1 MKYIKL
7 SPIILFLILFYFL
20 FWKIKNIQ
28 NTKELQS
35 ALLNQ
40 DLPKLELEFV
50 DGRFTLGSLLGKKA
64 FIINF
69 FASWCAPCR
78 VEHEVLEKYSKD
90 QIIIGIA
97 YKDDISSVKRFLKE
111 LGNPYDV
118 LMLDPK
124 GRAAIDLGLY
134 GVPETYFIDNKGK
147 IKYRQVGPL
156 TVKKFENVL
165 KLLKVNSKI
174 SLSGTRIL
182 FFLLRVALIFAK
194 RTSES
199 KGFVM

>member
-1 MKYIKL
+1 MKTRSFVFRFLPLIIF
-7 SPIILFLILFYFL
+7 SFIVIILAFFLYELKQNPAKQNILKSQL
-20 FWKIKNIQ
+20 IGNKIPNVIIQ
-28 NTKELQS
+28 QADNNLITNDKELDFEKYKNRVF
-35 ALLNQ
+35 A
-40 DLPKLELEFV
+40 V
-50 DGRFTLGSLLGKKA
+50 
-64 FIINF
+64 NF

-111 LGNPYDV
+111 LGDPYDV

-134 GVPETYFIDNKGK
+134 GVPETYFIDSKGK

-156 TVKKFENVL
+156 TVKKFENIL
-165 KLLKVNSKI
+165 KSLKVN
-174 SLSGTRIL
+174 
-182 FFLLRVALIFAK
+182 
-194 RTSES
+194 
-199 KGFVM
+199 

>member
-1 MKYIKL
+1 MIKKEIGNFLKYIKL
-7 SPIILFLILFYFL
+7 FPIILFLILSYFL

-35 ALLNQ
+35 VLLNQ
-40 DLPKLELEFV
+40 DLPKLELEYLE
-50 DGRFTLGSLLGKKA
+50 GKFTLNSLLGKKA

-78 VEHEVLEKYSKD
+78 EEHAVLEKYSKD

-97 YKDDISSVKRFLKE
+97 YKDDINNVKKFLSE
-111 LGNPYDV
+111 LGDPYDI
-118 LMLDPK
+118 LMLDPN

-156 TVKKFENVL
+156 TVKKFENIL
-165 KLLKVNSKI
+165 KLLKVN
-174 SLSGTRIL
+174 
-182 FFLLRVALIFAK
+182 
-194 RTSES
+194 
-199 KGFVM
+199 

>member
-1 MKYIKL
+1 MIKKEIGSFLKYIKL
-7 SPIILFLILFYFL
+7 SPIILFLILSYFL

-35 ALLNQ
+35 VLLNQ
-40 DLPKLELEFV
+40 DLPNLELEYV
-50 DGRFTLGSLLGKKA
+50 DDKLTLNSLLGKKA

-78 VEHEVLEKYSKD
+78 EEHAVLEKYSKD

-97 YKDDISSVKRFLKE
+97 YKDDINNVKKFLSE
-111 LGNPYDV
+111 LGDPYDI
-118 LMLDPK
+118 LMLDPN

-134 GVPETYFIDNKGK
+134 GVPETYFIDSKGK

-156 TVKKFENVL
+156 TVKKFENIL
-165 KLLKVNSKI
+165 KSLKVN
-174 SLSGTRIL
+174 
-182 FFLLRVALIFAK
+182 
-194 RTSES
+194 
-199 KGFVM
+199 

>member
-1 MKYIKL
+1 MIKKEIGSFLKYIKL
-7 SPIILFLILFYFL
+7 SPIILFLFLSYFL

-35 ALLNQ
+35 VLLNQ
-40 DLPKLELEFV
+40 DLPKLELEYV
-50 DGRFTLGSLLGKKA
+50 GGKFTLNSLLGKKA

-78 VEHEVLEKYSKD
+78 EEHAVLEKYSKD

-97 YKDDISSVKRFLKE
+97 YKDDINSVKKFLRE
-111 LGNPYDV
+111 LGDPYDI
-118 LMLDPK
+118 LMLDPN

-134 GVPETYFIDNKGK
+134 GVPETYFIDSKGK

-156 TVKKFENVL
+156 TVKKFENIL
-165 KLLKVNSKI
+165 KSLKVN
-174 SLSGTRIL
+174 
-182 FFLLRVALIFAK
+182 
-194 RTSES
+194 
-199 KGFVM
+199 

>member
-1 MKYIKL
+1 MEWGIFNGTWWTNFYMRQKKKQVVLKYIKL

-28 NTKELQS
+28 NNKELQS
-35 ALLNQ
+35 VLLNQ

-50 DGRFTLGSLLGKKA
+50 DGKFTLGSLLGKKA

-111 LGNPYDV
+111 LGDPYDV
-118 LMLDPK
+118 LMLDPE

-134 GVPETYFIDNKGK
+134 GVPETYFIDSKGK

-156 TVKKFENVL
+156 TVKKFENIL
-165 KLLKVNSKI
+165 KSLKVN
-174 SLSGTRIL
+174 
-182 FFLLRVALIFAK
+182 
-194 RTSES
+194 
-199 KGFVM
+199 

>member
-1 MKYIKL
+1 MRQKKKQVVLKYIKL
-7 SPIILFLILFYFL
+7 SPIFLFLILFYFL

-28 NTKELQS
+28 NNKELQS
-35 ALLNQ
+35 VLLNQ

-50 DGRFTLGSLLGKKA
+50 DGKFTLGSLLGKKA

-111 LGNPYDV
+111 LGDPYDV
-118 LMLDPK
+118 LMLDPE

-134 GVPETYFIDNKGK
+134 GVPETYFIDSKGK

-156 TVKKFENVL
+156 TVKKFENIL
-165 KLLKVNSKI
+165 KSLKVN
-174 SLSGTRIL
+174 
-182 FFLLRVALIFAK
+182 
-194 RTSES
+194 
-199 KGFVM
+199 

>member
-1 MKYIKL
+1 MIKKETGSFLNYIKL

-20 FWKIKNIQ
+20 FWKIKNIH

-35 ALLNQ
+35 VLLNQ

-50 DGRFTLGSLLGKKA
+50 DGKFTLGSLLGKKA

-78 VEHEVLEKYSKD
+78 EEHAVLEKYSKD

-97 YKDDISSVKRFLKE
+97 YKDDISSVKKFLSE
-111 LGNPYDV
+111 LGDPYDI

-134 GVPETYFIDNKGK
+134 GVPETYFIDSKGK

-156 TVKKFENVL
+156 TVKKFENIL
-165 KLLKVNSKI
+165 KLLKVN
-174 SLSGTRIL
+174 
-182 FFLLRVALIFAK
+182 
-194 RTSES
+194 
-199 KGFVM
+199 

>member
-1 MKYIKL
+1 MIKKEIGSFLKYIKL
-7 SPIILFLILFYFL
+7 SPVILFLILSYFL

-35 ALLNQ
+35 VLLNQ
-40 DLPKLELEFV
+40 DLPKLELEYV
-50 DGRFTLGSLLGKKA
+50 DAKFTLNSLLGKKA

-78 VEHEVLEKYSKD
+78 EEHAVLEKYSKD

-97 YKDDISSVKRFLKE
+97 YKDDISSVKRFLNE
-111 LGNPYDV
+111 LGDPYDV
-118 LMLDPK
+118 LMLDPE

-134 GVPETYFIDNKGK
+134 GVPETYFIDRKGK

-156 TVKKFENVL
+156 TVKKFENIL
-165 KLLKVNSKI
+165 KSLKVN
-174 SLSGTRIL
+174 
-182 FFLLRVALIFAK
+182 
-194 RTSES
+194 
-199 KGFVM
+199 

>member
-1 MKYIKL
+1 MIKKEIGSYLKYIKL
-7 SPIILFLILFYFL
+7 SPVIFFLILSYFL

-35 ALLNQ
+35 VLLNQ
-40 DLPKLELEFV
+40 DLPNLELERV
-50 DGRFTLGSLLGKKA
+50 DDTFALNSLLGKKA

-78 VEHEVLEKYSKD
+78 EEHAVLEKYSKD

-97 YKDDISSVKRFLKE
+97 YKDDIKSVKKFLRE
-111 LGNPYDV
+111 LGDPYDT
-118 LMLDPK
+118 LMLDSN

-134 GVPETYFIDNKGK
+134 GVPETYFIDSKGK

-156 TVKKFENVL
+156 TVKKFENIL
-165 KLLKVNSKI
+165 KSLKVN
-174 SLSGTRIL
+174 
-182 FFLLRVALIFAK
+182 
-194 RTSES
+194 
-199 KGFVM
+199 

>member
-7 SPIILFLILFYFL
+7 SPIILFLILSYFL

-35 ALLNQ
+35 VLLNQ
-40 DLPKLELEFV
+40 NLPNLELEYV
-50 DGRFTLGSLLGKKA
+50 GDKFTLNSLLGKKA

-78 VEHEVLEKYSKD
+78 EEHAVLEKYSID

-97 YKDDISSVKRFLKE
+97 YKDDISNVKKFLSE
-111 LGNPYDV
+111 LGDPYDI
-118 LMLDPK
+118 LMLDSD

-156 TVKKFENVL
+156 TVKKFENIL
-165 KLLKVNSKI
+165 KSLKVN
-174 SLSGTRIL
+174 
-182 FFLLRVALIFAK
+182 
-194 RTSES
+194 
-199 KGFVM
+199 

>member
-1 MKYIKL
+1 MDSLKSSILGLKAKPKQANFGLYPFLLICCL
-7 SPIILFLILFYFL
+7 ILFLILSYFL

-35 ALLNQ
+35 VLLNQ
-40 DLPKLELEFV
+40 DLPKLELENV
-50 DGRFTLGSLLGKKA
+50 DGKFTLNSLLGKKP

-78 VEHEVLEKYSKD
+78 EEHAVLEKYSKD

-97 YKDDISSVKRFLKE
+97 YKDDISNVKKFLSE
-111 LGNPYDV
+111 LGDPYDI
-118 LMLDPK
+118 LMLDPN

-134 GVPETYFIDNKGK
+134 GVPETYFIDSKGK

-156 TVKKFENVL
+156 TVKKFENIL
-165 KLLKVNSKI
+165 KSLKVN
-174 SLSGTRIL
+174 
-182 FFLLRVALIFAK
+182 
-194 RTSES
+194 
-199 KGFVM
+199 

>member
-35 ALLNQ
+35 VLLNQ
-40 DLPKLELEFV
+40 DLPKLELKFV
-50 DGRFTLGSLLGKKA
+50 DGKFTLGSLLGKKA
-64 FIINF
+64 FILNF

-111 LGNPYDV
+111 LGDPYDIF
-118 LMLDPK
+118 MLDPK

-134 GVPETYFIDNKGK
+134 GVPETYFIDRKGK

-156 TVKKFENVL
+156 TVKKFENIL
-165 KLLKVNSKI
+165 KSLKVN
-174 SLSGTRIL
+174 
-182 FFLLRVALIFAK
+182 
-194 RTSES
+194 
-199 KGFVM
+199 